1 MSRHERAFYAVVLTV
16 VLGTCVGSEAL
27 AQALIAD
34 GKSDYVIVLPA
45 TPQPAETTAAQELQ
59 EHLAQVTGVKLPVAS
74 EQEVAAGAKQIC
86 VGPSA
91 RARQILPSLDVAQLG
106 PDGIVMKTAGT
117 NLVLAGQGSR
127 GSLYAV
133 YTFLEDVVGCR
144 WWTSE
149 ENFIPRQAA
158 IKLPSL
164 DVTYTPP
171 LRYREAFYRDAF
183 DGKFAARLK
192 CNGHHH
198 RIAAEYGGHDR
209 FAGFVHTFYP
219 LLPPK
224 KYFAQHPEW
233 YSLVKGKRDGE
244 RAQLCLT
251 NDAMRAELVR
261 NALARLRSEPQVGV
275 ISISQ
280 NDWHGRCECD
290 RCKAVEEEEGSP
302 SGLMLRFV
310 NAVAEEIEK
319 EFPAVLV
326 ETLAYQ
332 YTRQP
337 PRLVK
342 PRRNVVV
349 RLCSIECSFAQT
361 LADPHNEKFRADIE
375 GWSRIAPQLFVWD
388 YVTNFSNY
396 ILPHPNLRVLAP
408 NVRFFV
414 DHHVVGLFE
423 QGDAGSTVGDF
434 VRLRAWLLAHLM
446 WNPQLDEKALVAE
459 FLKGYYQAAAPHLS
473 AYLDVIQE
481 AGARSDKHLG
491 CFLADTSK
499 WLTLDDLNQATRL
512 FDQALKSVTSDP
524 VLESRVRRERLPLD
538 HAWLLRYYALKRQ
551 SSTQA
556 KEFLG
561 PQDPQAAC
569 DEFLRLARQWK
580 AGQYREGRPLGE
592 YEEMLRR
599 KFRAPAPAPEQ
610 CRDLPQDAW
619 FDIQDNEFQL
629 AKQGEW
635 SKLVDDPQASDG
647 HAASMPGDH
656 HEWAVSCHISADL
669 GTASW
674 RCYVVV
680 RCEAPAA
687 GGPAMTM
694 GIYDGEARRGVAH
707 RQVSVAEL
715 AGKGYQAIDL
725 GVHELRPG
733 MYVWVAPPKRPG
745 EVTAVYVDRIFLVR
759 AASPQP
765 QTPSAPSR

>member
-1 MSRHERAFYAVVLTV
+1 MSRHERVFCVVVFAILLGPHAGPQAF
-16 VLGTCVGSEAL
+16 
-27 AQALIAD
+27 AQSLIAD

-45 TPQPAETTAAQELQ
+45 TPQPVETTAAAELQ
-59 EHLAQVTGVKLPVAS
+59 RHLIEVTGVTLPMVSEKEVPSDAKL
-74 EQEVAAGAKQIC
+74 IC

-91 RARQILPSLDVAQLG
+91 RAKQFLPSLDVTKLG
-106 PDGIVMKTAGT
+106 PDGIVMKTAGA

-127 GSLYAV
+127 GTLYAV
-133 YTFLEDVVGCR
+133 YSFLEDVVGCR
-144 WWTSE
+144 WWTSQE
-149 ENFIPRQAA
+149 SFVPRQAA
-158 IKLPSL
+158 LKLPSL

-183 DGKFAARLK
+183 DGLFATRLK

-198 RIAAEYGGHDR
+198 QITPEYGGHDR

-224 KYFAQHPEW
+224 KYFAEHPEW
-233 YSLVKGKRDGE
+233 YSLVKGKRNGE

-251 NDAMRAELVR
+251 NDAMRAELVH
-261 NALARLRSEPQVGV
+261 NALARLRTEPQAGV

-290 RCKAVEEEEGSP
+290 RCRAVEEEEGSP

-349 RLCSIECSFAQT
+349 RLCSIECSFAQP

-375 GWSRIAPQLFVWD
+375 GWSQVAPQLFVWD

-446 WNPQLDEKALVAE
+446 WNPRLDEKALVAE
-459 FLKGYYQAAAPHLS
+459 FLKGYYQAASPHLS

-481 AGARSDKHLG
+481 AGARSGKHLR
-491 CFLADTSK
+491 CFMPDTSS
-499 WLTLDDLNQATRL
+499 WLTLDDLNQATHL
-512 FDQALKSVTSDP
+512 FDQALKAVAGDP
-524 VLESRVRRERLPLD
+524 VLEPRVRRERLPLD
-538 HAWLLRYYALKRQ
+538 HAWLQRYYALKRQ
-551 SSTQA
+551 SQMEG
-556 KEFLG
+556 KEFAG
-561 PQDPQAAC
+561 PQDPLVAC

-580 AGQYREGRPLGE
+580 AGQYRERCPMGD

-599 KFRAPAPAPEQ
+599 KFRAPAPAPVQ
-610 CRDLPQDAW
+610 CRGLPKDAW
-619 FDIQDNEFQL
+619 LDIQDNEFRL

-635 SKLVDDPQASDG
+635 SKLVEDPQASDG
-647 HAASMPGDH
+647 HAARMPGDH
-656 HEWAVSCHISADL
+656 YEWAVSYPISADL
-669 GTASW
+669 GIAAW

-680 RCEAPAA
+680 RCEAQATD
-687 GGPAMTM
+687 GPAMTI
-694 GIYDGEARRGVAH
+694 GIYDSEARRGVTH
-707 RQVSVAEL
+707 RKLSVAEL

-733 MYVWVAPPKRPG
+733 MYVWAAPPKRPG
-745 EVTAVYVDRIFLVR
+745 EVTAVYVDRILLVR
-759 AASPQP
+759 TAK
-765 QTPSAPSR
+765 TPSSPSR